1 MQESPCQSTLC
12 PLKIRSYMISMCF
25 KLEKSAAESR
35 IYTHIYIYTVNQ
47 HHDCRTDD
55 RRLPLSARQC
65 VFKQLQV
72 AMLCLTFVPFS
83 ISGDQKICHV
93 PSQICEQ
100 RETKT
105 EDPKGKKRSQMIT
118 KQGSTNH
125 KRIQTS
131 QESSATQRCPEPL
144 VPQSSQKQHGQLTLV
159 IQR

>member
-1 MQESPCQSTLC
+1 
-12 PLKIRSYMISMCF
+12 MISMCF
-25 KLEKSAAESR
+25 KLEISAAESR
-35 IYTHIYIYTVNQ
+35 IYTHIYIYMVNQ

-65 VFKQLQV
+65 VFKQLQE